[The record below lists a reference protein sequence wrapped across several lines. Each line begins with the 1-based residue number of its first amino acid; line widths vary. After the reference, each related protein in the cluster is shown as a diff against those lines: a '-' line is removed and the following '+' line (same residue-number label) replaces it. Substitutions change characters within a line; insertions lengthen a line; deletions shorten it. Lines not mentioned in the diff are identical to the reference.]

1 MACFEAS
8 INYIDVAIFL
18 RIKSFKVDFQTNELL
33 NCSIRLSL
41 ISQLGYE
48 CSKSFVVIEVLL
60 ELIIVTAFEMG

>member
-8 INYIDVAIFL
+8 INFIDVAILFQ
-18 RIKSFKVDFQTNELL
+18 IKSFKVDFQTNERISY
-33 NCSIRLSL
+33 SIMLSL